1 MSERKEVFFS
11 RLAIG
16 LLVPATNVV
25 MEPELNKMAPEGVAI
40 YTERIVHKG
49 AKSTDT
55 FYEAIKR
62 LADDIPEAA
71 KRLSFANPDIVV
83 FGCTSGSFIEGEDWN
98 QKISQEIR
106 NIIDVPV
113 ITASSG
119 VVEALKAL
127 GAKRIA
133 VGTPYPDDVNERLR
147 AFLRYHGFEVVRMG
161 SVPYVY
167 SKSVYAAYKL
177 VKRLDGEDIDALLIS
192 CTDFATLNVLGL
204 LEEECRK
211 PVVSSN
217 QATMW
222 ACLRLGR
229 VKGDLRQFGMLFDVW

>member
-1 MSERKEVFFS
+1 
-11 RLAIG
+11 
-16 LLVPATNVV
+16 
-25 MEPELNKMAPEGVAI
+25 MEPELI
-40 YTERIVHKG
+40 STERVIHKG
-49 AKSTDT
+49 AKATDS
-55 FYEAIKR
+55 FYEVIKR

-83 FGCTSGSFIEGEDWN
+83 FGCTSGSFIEGEEWN

-106 NIIDVPV
+106 NILDVPV
-113 ITASSG
+113 ITSSSAI
-119 VVEALKAL
+119 VEALKAL

-133 VGTPYPDDVNERLR
+133 VGTPYPDDVNEKLR
-147 AFLRYHGFEVVRMG
+147 AFLHYHGFEVIRMG

-167 SKSVYAAYKL
+167 SKTEYAAYKL
-177 VKRLDGEDIDALLIS
+177 AKRLDGEDIDAILIS
-192 CTDFATLNVLGL
+192 CTDFAIINVLGL
-204 LEEECRK
+204 LEEECQK

-229 VKGDLRQFGMLFDVW
+229 VRGDLQRFGMLFNVW